1 MPSDGCAKYENR
13 ERKKEIE
20 NKTSLNVLRTFEILA
35 YFFDLSI
42 LHFFAKFFDKVSFD
56 SGYFRE

>member
-13 ERKKEIE
+13 ERKEEIE
-20 NKTSLNVLRTFEILA
+20 NKT